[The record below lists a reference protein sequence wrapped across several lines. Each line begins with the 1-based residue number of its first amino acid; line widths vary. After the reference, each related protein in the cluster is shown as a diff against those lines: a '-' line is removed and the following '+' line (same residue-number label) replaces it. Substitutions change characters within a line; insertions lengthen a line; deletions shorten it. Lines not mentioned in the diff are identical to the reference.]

1 MSQRGRPRN
10 ALPSIR
16 VAIAGWLNPE
26 YDADILAQNLGY
38 RPDDDNNDIAHAKPL
53 TVAGGVSVSACA
65 STSSYCTASITI
77 GKDGANLSP
86 ITLRL
91 SKY

>member
-26 YDADILAQNLGY
+26 YDSDILAWLNSIPKGQRMNALKTVLRSGGLGQEQN
-38 RPDDDNNDIAHAKPL
+38 
-53 TVAGGVSVSACA
+53 TA
-65 STSSYCTASITI
+65 STLPDESQNA
-77 GKDGANLSP
+77 ANAL
-86 ITLRL
+86 LAHWEF
-91 SKY
+91 

>member
-26 YDADILAQNLGY
+26 YDADILAWLNSIPKGQPMNALKTVLRSGGLGQEQN
-38 RPDDDNNDIAHAKPL
+38 
-53 TVAGGVSVSACA
+53 TA
-65 STSSYCTASITI
+65 STLPDESQNA
-77 GKDGANLSP
+77 ANAL
-86 ITLRL
+86 LAHWEF
-91 SKY
+91 

>member
-26 YDADILAQNLGY
+26 YDSDILAWLNSIPKGQRMNALKTALRSGGLGQEQN
-38 RPDDDNNDIAHAKPL
+38 
-53 TVAGGVSVSACA
+53 SA
-65 STSSYCTASITI
+65 STLPDESQNA
-77 GKDGANLSP
+77 ANAL
-86 ITLRL
+86 LAHWEF
-91 SKY
+91 

>member
-26 YDADILAQNLGY
+26 YDADILAWLNSIPKGQRMNALKTVLRSGGLGQEQN
-38 RPDDDNNDIAHAKPL
+38 
-53 TVAGGVSVSACA
+53 TA
-65 STSSYCTASITI
+65 STLPDESQNA
-77 GKDGANLSP
+77 ANAL
-86 ITLRL
+86 LAHWEF
-91 SKY
+91 